1 MLGGRESIKKSV
13 LSTQGSVKRATRVA
27 VKVGT
32 GYLPAQPK
40 TFLEE
45 VLANDHPPSDRVF
58 FSAVST
64 EKEHSSHP
72 LCSWDITRGTAPAE
86 RAFLGPVMT
95 DEMRRMKTQTAVH
108 LMWLLILVLQFASLT
123 KGLFLDFI
131 LMLTVDCFMIDMYS
145 SRSLTFKLKFNMLL
159 RLIEQYKQLL
169 VKKDVS
175 IFCIV
180 QWLKMRVFYFIWT
193 LLTS

>member
-1 MLGGRESIKKSV
+1 
-13 LSTQGSVKRATRVA
+13 
-27 VKVGT
+27 
-32 GYLPAQPK
+32 
-40 TFLEE
+40 
-45 VLANDHPPSDRVF
+45 
-58 FSAVST
+58 
-64 EKEHSSHP
+64 
-72 LCSWDITRGTAPAE
+72 
-86 RAFLGPVMT
+86 
-95 DEMRRMKTQTAVH
+95 
-108 LMWLLILVLQFASLT
+108 
-123 KGLFLDFI
+123 
-131 LMLTVDCFMIDMYS
+131 MIDMDS